1 MMHGLIRT
9 ILEERTQHLSVRQTS
24 EKWGISARR
33 IQILCKEGRVSGAI
47 RIDYSWAIP
56 KDTGK
61 PEDARIKS
69 GQYIKQKSNA
79 IIETKD

>member
-1 MMHGLIRT
+1 M
-9 ILEERTQHLSVRQTS
+9 QHLSVRQTS

-56 KDTGK
+56 EDADK
-61 PEDARIKS
+61 PEDARVKT
-69 GQYIKQKSNA
+69 GKYAKQKKISNCLG
-79 IIETKD
+79 EE